1 MATTTQPRSA
11 PIPRPRGVIATIAAA
26 RGLTGDPCPTLDAL
40 GGELGATFEIGTGPV
55 RIVVIGKPEHL
66 TEIYAT
72 PPDAFLWGF
81 RLNVLR
87 FYVGDGSTIVSDGD
101 DHRRRRGAVQ
111 PGFARRR
118 LDGWAP
124 MIVAEADRTID
135 ETLLPQAGV
144 IDLFPIGR
152 RLVLR
157 IVLNALFGAG
167 FDDRA
172 EEIDRLIEPAKTY
185 LEQPAIR
192 QVPHPFPY
200 SRRARTRAARAG
212 FDRLIDAE
220 VAARRARPT
229 PESGDVLDLL
239 LAVGA
244 DPHSGFS
251 DSEIRDQVV
260 TLIAAGY
267 DTTTSSLGWTLL
279 RAAGTP
285 GVWQR
290 LRAEA
295 DEGLGRVEPGPATL
309 QLLPYARAVVRETLR
324 LHPAGVF
331 SPRQVTRDIALD
343 GHTIRRRS
351 VVLLCPYLAGRDP
364 NAWPDPLRFDP
375 DRHLSPDGAETVPL
389 NPAWVPF
396 GRGPRHCIGF
406 ALAEMELTLLL
417 ARFAQRLDL
426 ELASSKLPVPYGMVV
441 NRPAGGV
448 RASVEP
454 RAEVAPLG

>member
-1 MATTTQPRSA
+1 MPL
-11 PIPRPRGVIATIAAA
+11 PRPQGIAATISAA

-40 GGELGATFEIGTGPV
+40 GRELGRTFEIVAGPV
-55 RIVVIGKPEHL
+55 RMVVIGDPGHL

-72 PPDAFLWGF
+72 PTDAFRWGF

-87 FYVGDGSTIVSDGD
+87 FYVGSGSMIVSDGD

-135 ETLLPQAGV
+135 ESILSVPGV

-157 IVLNALFGAG
+157 VVINALFGTG
-167 FDDRA
+167 FDARA
-172 EEIDRLIEPAKTY
+172 EEIAALIEPAKTY
-185 LEQPAIR
+185 LEQPALR

-200 SRRARTRAARAG
+200 SRRARTRAARAS
-212 FDRLIDAE
+212 FDAIIDRE
-220 VAARRARPT
+220 VARRRADPT
-229 PESGDVLDLL
+229 PDSGDVLDLL
-239 LAVGA
+239 LEA
-244 DPHSGFS
+244 DSAAKPGLS
-251 DSEIRDQVV
+251 DAEIRDQVV

-279 RAAGTP
+279 RAAGAP
-285 GVWQR
+285 GVWER

-295 DEGLGRVEPGPATL
+295 DVVFASGAVGPATL
-309 QLLPYARAVVRETLR
+309 QQLPYAKAVVREALR

-331 SPRQVTRDIALD
+331 SPREVTRDITIGHDANR
-343 GHTIRRRS
+343 HTIRRGS
-351 VVLLCPYLAGRDP
+351 VVLLSPYLSGRDP
-364 NAWPDPLRFDP
+364 NAWPEPLRFDP
-375 DRHLSPDGAETVPL
+375 DRHLAPEGQAAPM

-396 GRGPRHCIGF
+396 GRGPRQCIGF
-406 ALAEMELTLLL
+406 ALAEMELILFV

-426 ELASSKLPVPYGMVV
+426 ELASTSVPRPYGMVV
-441 NRPAGGV
+441 NRPVGGV
-448 RASVEP
+448 RATAHRRTGVS
-454 RAEVAPLG
+454 

>member
-1 MATTTQPRSA
+1 MPTTTDPRST
-11 PIPRPRGVIATIAAA
+11 PIPRPTGIVATIAAA

-40 GGELGATFEIGTGPV
+40 GDELGATFEIAAGPV

-72 PPDAFLWGF
+72 PTDAFLWGF

-87 FYVGDGSTIVSDGD
+87 FYVGDGSMIVSDGD

-135 ETLLPQAGV
+135 ETILPQTGV

-172 EEIDRLIEPAKTY
+172 EEIDHLIEPAKTY

-200 SRRARTRAARAG
+200 SRRARTRAARAR

-220 VAARRARPT
+220 VASRRAHPT
-229 PESGDVLDLL
+229 AESGDLLDLL
-239 LAVGA
+239 LAVGS
-244 DPHSGFS
+244 DPDTGVS

-285 GVWQR
+285 GVWPR

-295 DEGLGRVEPGPATL
+295 DDELGRIEPGPATL
-309 QLLPYARAVVRETLR
+309 QQLPYARAVVRETLR

-331 SPRQVTRDIALD
+331 SPRQATRDILID
-343 GHTIRRRS
+343 GHTIRRGS

-364 NAWPDPLRFDP
+364 NAWPEPLRFDP
-375 DRHLSPDGAETVPL
+375 GRHLSLDGVENTPL

-406 ALAEMELTLLL
+406 ALAEMELTLILS
-417 ARFAQRLDL
+417 RFAQRLDL
-426 ELASSKLPVPYGMVV
+426 DLASAELPVPYGMVV

-448 RASVEP
+448 RAWVGA
-454 RAEVAPLG
+454 RA